1 MKYNFDQQR
10 NRYHTDSIKWD
21 EVGSIFGTADLLPM
35 WVADMDFAA
44 AEPILKAL
52 HQRIDHGV
60 FGYTVAGAGVRQAV
74 IDRMKSKYGWE
85 VKPEWLIF
93 TPGIVSGLSFAV
105 KAYTKVGDH
114 VVIQS
119 PVYHPFMDAT
129 VNNGCQIVNSQLR
142 LNGSRYEMDYDS
154 FQQAF
159 EPQNGNP
166 SRTSLYILCSPH
178 NPVGRV
184 WSREELMRAGQ
195 IAISH
200 GAIVISD
207 EIHGELVFRGAQH
220 VPFASISEEFAQN
233 SVVFIAPSKTF
244 NLAGLAAS
252 VAIIPNEKLRQ
263 QYQLAASGFMGG
275 VNTLGLT
282 ALEAAFRE
290 GDEWLEQLLVYLE
303 DNVQFTLDYLAQHI
317 PEVKAVKPE
326 GTYLMWLDFTRLGMD
341 DSRLRDWMRY
351 KVKLGLNDGITFG
364 PGGEGHQRINVA
376 CPRALLHEAL
386 QRLEQAVRRLR

>member
-364 PGGEGHQRINVA
+364 PGGEGHRRINVA

>member
-326 GTYLMWLDFTRLGMD
+326 GTYLMWLDFTSLGMD

>member
-341 DSRLRDWMRY
+341 DSRLREWMRY

>member
-1 MKYNFDQQR
+1 VKYNFDQQR

-326 GTYLMWLDFTRLGMD
+326 GTYLMWLDFTSLGMD

>member
-184 WSREELMRAGQ
+184 WSREELMRANQ
-195 IAISH
+195 IDISK
-200 GAIVISD
+200 GEIVISD

-326 GTYLMWLDFTRLGMD
+326 GTYLMWLDFTRLGM
-341 DSRLRDWMRY
+341 M
-351 KVKLGLNDGITFG
+351 I
-364 PGGEGHQRINVA
+364 
-376 CPRALLHEAL
+376 
-386 QRLEQAVRRLR
+386 AVCATGCVIR

>member
-142 LNGSRYEMDYDS
+142 LNGSHYEMDYDS

>member
-1 MKYNFDQQR
+1 VKYNFDQQR